1 MKFIKDEKLNS
12 YYFLFG
18 DNEVFK
24 TEFIDEIKDLLKDE
38 ISDTT
43 TFIFDLTDKDN
54 SFTVNDIIEKT
65 STPSFFSK
73 KNLIIIKEFHKLLK
87 EEMEKLFYFLK
98 DIPEFSNVILTSSV
112 DRNEFKKSAI
122 DEISDKYVFNFS
134 NKNLYETKIWVQ
146 EYLKKYKKSID
157 TDILQ
162 YIIEESNTDMSLIKN
177 EIDKILLWI
186 GDRNEINK
194 EDFNML
200 RGGEKEYSI
209 WALTDAIGFKDEN
222 KTFAIL
228 EKIFDDF
235 EPEVILGSIFQTIK
249 KIYMVRYY
257 VSKNNPKKALEVMYY
272 NSKALE
278 IVKKQ
283 VVNFIN
289 IPFVEIL
296 NIIMEADRKV
306 KKSGPFNAK
315 IAIYVMLERIFLKLN
330 EKDKDKSKLIKK

>member
-87 EEMEKLFYFLK
+87 EEMEKLFSFLK

-177 EIDKILLWI
+177 E
-186 GDRNEINK
+186 R
-194 EDFNML
+194 F
-200 RGGEKEYSI
+200 
-209 WALTDAIGFKDEN
+209 
-222 KTFAIL
+222 
-228 EKIFDDF
+228 
-235 EPEVILGSIFQTIK
+235 
-249 KIYMVRYY
+249 
-257 VSKNNPKKALEVMYY
+257 
-272 NSKALE
+272 
-278 IVKKQ
+278 
-283 VVNFIN
+283 
-289 IPFVEIL
+289 
-296 NIIMEADRKV
+296 
-306 KKSGPFNAK
+306 
-315 IAIYVMLERIFLKLN
+315 
-330 EKDKDKSKLIKK
+330 